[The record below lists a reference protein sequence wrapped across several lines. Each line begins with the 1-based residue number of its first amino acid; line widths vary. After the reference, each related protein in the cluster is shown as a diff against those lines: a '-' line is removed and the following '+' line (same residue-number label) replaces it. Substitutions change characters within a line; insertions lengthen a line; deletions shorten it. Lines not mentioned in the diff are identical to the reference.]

1 VSSAY
6 DSLLNLGVG
15 KLSARHT
22 FLIDPDG
29 VVRKNYLNV
38 NAGKHSTEVLN
49 DLAHLQP
56 LANPVKN

>member
-6 DSLLNLGVG
+6 DSLLNLGIG

-38 NAGKHSTEVLN
+38 NAGKHSVEVLN
-49 DLAHLQP
+49 DLEHLQP
-56 LANPVKN
+56 PANPVKK